1 MSALARR
8 LREVVD
14 RAGYGDD
21 GGIARL
27 HRVLSEQHGATFTCS
42 ALRYWLAGDRR
53 PTDASTVRLLLDVLD
68 VRGDERTEIVR
79 LALPDGFAD
88 LLSANRPPEA
98 A

>member
-1 MSALARR
+1 MTALARR

-27 HRVLSEQHGATFTCS
+27 HRVLVQKHGATFTAM
-42 ALRYWLAGDRR
+42 ALRYWLAGERR
-53 PTDASTVRLLLDVLD
+53 PTDAAAVRLLLDALD
-68 VRGDERTEIVR
+68 VRGDERQELAM

-88 LLSANRPPEA
+88 LISSNRPPEA